1 MTHTELQS
9 IQKEIKFDC
18 PSMAAVLGMPYNTY
32 KNYYY
37 NCNAIPEQIA
47 RKVLEIK
54 QINITFMEE
63 LPARVDDRVS
73 RQFPFG
79 FLSATEAE

>member
-1 MTHTELQS
+1 MTHLQLQE
-9 IQKEIKFDC
+9 IQKEIKFDA
-18 PSMAAVLGMPYNTY
+18 PSMAAVLGIPYNSY

-37 NCNAIPEQIA
+37 GINAIPEQIA

-79 FLSATEAE
+79 FLSAMEAE